1 MQGLKVDNM
10 ALVTILTYWSFAT
23 AEWRTVEFYQDDR
36 GYGQAKDY
44 ATAQPVSVGFRE
56 VQGEML
62 CYIPISRSQE
72 NGLHVKE

>member
-1 MQGLKVDNM
+1 MT
-10 ALVTILTYWSFAT
+10 LVTILTCWAFAT

-44 ATAQPVSVGFRE
+44 VTAQPVSVGFRE

-62 CYIPISRSQE
+62 CYIPISPSGK